1 MCIRTRIHV
10 YIHMCVCTCV
20 CICIYVCA
28 CVRVY
33 KFRIR
38 VSKDILAWQFSDS
51 FRSWKNDRCSRKKKK
66 ICIDVYISRRFDR
79 YAGKEHVHRRNE
91 NVSKTEEGC
100 LCSSCYTSERKK
112 KTRRRNFL
120 FFFVLFLLFF
130 FFFFYY
136 YYYYYYCLN
145 LYFYATLVER
155 ENGFRSFRFLITR
168 ESLESREM
176 KITYNYRWDR
186 RPPLSSTIKRVRNGA
201 CLETVCACSNVHNI
215 TVILRYF
222 FERGKGKKKN

>member
-10 YIHMCVCTCV
+10 YIHMCVSTCV

-66 ICIDVYISRRFDR
+66 KSVSTFISPDVLIVTQ
-79 YAGKEHVHRRNE
+79 ERNMYT
-91 NVSKTEEGC
+91 VGMKT
-100 LCSSCYTSERKK
+100 YRK
-112 KTRRRNFL
+112 RRRDASVRRVIRANERRKRVVEIFS

-130 FFFFYY
+130 FFFF
-136 YYYYYYCLN
+136 YYYYYCLN

-155 ENGFRSFRFLITR
+155 ENGFRSFRFVSWPR
-168 ESLESREM
+168 ESRFARNE
-176 KITYNYRWDR
+176 NYLQL
-186 RPPLSSTIKRVRNGA
+186 PLRSSSPAFFDDKTRTKRYVHVLMSTI
-201 CLETVCACSNVHNI
+201 
-215 TVILRYF
+215 
-222 FERGKGKKKN
+222 

>member
-1 MCIRTRIHV
+1 M
-10 YIHMCVCTCV
+10 YIYICVCVRACV
-20 CICIYVCA
+20 YVYMCARACA
-28 CVRVY
+28 CINSEFEFLKISSR
-33 KFRIR
+33 
-38 VSKDILAWQFSDS
+38 DS
-51 FRSWKNDRCSRKKKK
+51 FPTVSDRGKMIVVRAKKKK

-136 YYYYYYCLN
+136 YYYCLN

-155 ENGFRSFRFLITR
+155 ENGFRSFRFVSWPR
-168 ESLESREM
+168 ESRFARNE
-176 KITYNYRWDR
+176 NYLQL
-186 RPPLSSTIKRVRNGA
+186 PLRSSSPAFFDDKTRTKRYVHVLMSTI
-201 CLETVCACSNVHNI
+201 
-215 TVILRYF
+215 
-222 FERGKGKKKN
+222 

>member
-1 MCIRTRIHV
+1 M
-10 YIHMCVCTCV
+10 YIYICVCLRACV
-20 CICIYVCA
+20 YVYMCARACA
-28 CVRVY
+28 CINSEFEFLKISSR
-33 KFRIR
+33 
-38 VSKDILAWQFSDS
+38 DS
-51 FRSWKNDRCSRKKKK
+51 FPTVSDRGKMIVVRAKKKK

-136 YYYYYYCLN
+136 YYYCLN

-155 ENGFRSFRFLITR
+155 ENGFRSFRFVSWPR
-168 ESLESREM
+168 ESRFARNE
-176 KITYNYRWDR
+176 NYLQL
-186 RPPLSSTIKRVRNGA
+186 PLRSSSPAFFDDKTRTKRYVHVLMSTI
-201 CLETVCACSNVHNI
+201 
-215 TVILRYF
+215 
-222 FERGKGKKKN
+222 

>member
-1 MCIRTRIHV
+1 M
-10 YIHMCVCTCV
+10 YIYICVCVRACV
-20 CICIYVCA
+20 YVYMCARACA
-28 CVRVY
+28 CINSEFEFLKISSR
-33 KFRIR
+33 
-38 VSKDILAWQFSDS
+38 DS
-51 FRSWKNDRCSRKKKK
+51 FPTVSDRGKMIVVRAKKKK

-130 FFFFYY
+130 FFFFFY

-176 KITYNYRWDR
+176 KITYNYR
-186 RPPLSSTIKRVRNGA
+186 
-201 CLETVCACSNVHNI
+201 
-215 TVILRYF
+215 
-222 FERGKGKKKN
+222 

>member
-66 ICIDVYISRRFDR
+66 KSVSTFISPDVLIVTQERNMYTVGMKTYRKRRRDASVRRVIRANERRKRVVEIFSFFLFCFFSSSSSSIITITITVRTCTSTQRWLNGKTDFVRFVSFWPRESRF
-79 YAGKEHVHRRNE
+79 ARNE
-91 NVSKTEEGC
+91 NY
-100 LCSSCYTSERKK
+100 LQLPLRSSSPAFFDD
-112 KTRRRNFL
+112 KTRSKRR
-120 FFFVLFLLFF
+120 V
-130 FFFFYY
+130 
-136 YYYYYYCLN
+136 
-145 LYFYATLVER
+145 
-155 ENGFRSFRFLITR
+155 S
-168 ESLESREM
+168 
-176 KITYNYRWDR
+176 
-186 RPPLSSTIKRVRNGA
+186 RNGM
-201 CLETVCACSNVHNI
+201 CM
-215 TVILRYF
+215 F
-222 FERGKGKKKN
+222 

>member
-1 MCIRTRIHV
+1 M
-10 YIHMCVCTCV
+10 YIYICVCVRACV
-20 CICIYVCA
+20 YVYMCARACA
-28 CVRVY
+28 CINSEFEFLKISSR
-33 KFRIR
+33 
-38 VSKDILAWQFSDS
+38 DS
-51 FRSWKNDRCSRKKKK
+51 FPTVSDRGKMIVVRAKKKK

-136 YYYYYYCLN
+136 YYYYCLN

-155 ENGFRSFRFLITR
+155 ILFVSFLDHERVA
-168 ESLESREM
+168 SREM
-176 KITYNYRWDR
+176 KITYNYR
-186 RPPLSSTIKRVRNGA
+186 
-201 CLETVCACSNVHNI
+201 
-215 TVILRYF
+215 
-222 FERGKGKKKN
+222 

>member
-130 FFFFYY
+130 FFFFFYY
-136 YYYYYYCLN
+136 YYYYYLN

-155 ENGFRSFRFLITR
+155 ENGFRSFRFVSWPR
-168 ESLESREM
+168 ESRFARNE
-176 KITYNYRWDR
+176 NYLQLPLRSSSPAFFDDKTRSKR
-186 RPPLSSTIKRVRNGA
+186 RVSRNGM
-201 CLETVCACSNVHNI
+201 CM
-215 TVILRYF
+215 F
-222 FERGKGKKKN
+222 